1 MNRKTRELADLW
13 NWALNCMLVVELG
26 AACLAEDSVY
36 EICELLKKCLGIY
49 Q

>member
-13 NWALNCMLVVELG
+13 NWALNCMLVMDLG

-36 EICELLKKCLGIY
+36 EICELLKKSLGIY